1 MAIYPNY
8 NELQGT
14 GGYGKTHTKL
24 ELSNGQAPAEKFIVS
39 KDNKFDPFIYEY
51 GPAGHQTVILPKGKI
66 VEAGP
71 AEYNPRTGMK
81 ETAIKVASEGTTK
94 ALGVN
99 QHNLYDTRRDV
110 MEGTAAT
117 VLGRSYIEVPLFEA
131 EDAAAASTTASAMKF
146 GAAYGK
152 TDDLQPG
159 DFVVAGADGNF
170 RKYDPTTSPGKED
183 TPEMILGKVWGVSRE
198 LPPAGALQY
207 YTGLQGDALKRVM
220 DDISGYAGTNS
231 DAKPGSPFSN
241 NAWLPEFLKTIG
253 TGEMNGIPFL
263 TDGYFSALQDVDVL
277 LKGALADNENVEA
290 VRVQDTA
297 KYDDVA
303 GTITVEDG
311 KDESLAVVKLA
322 HQIDP
327 LAGGD
332 VVVKAKLD
340 GATEETL
347 SSRDVQI
354 DLRENAVVLYLQPG
368 VVYSDIKITVGMV
381 VNPTAGIPTEWDH
394 KGSVGAARILLNQ

>member
-8 NELQGT
+8 NELEGT

-24 ELSNGQAPAEKFIVS
+24 ELSNGQAPAEKFVVS
-39 KDNKFDPFIYEY
+39 KENKFKPFIYEY
-51 GPAGHQTVILPKGKI
+51 GPVGHQTVLLPKGKI
-66 VEAGP
+66 VEAGA
-71 AEYNPRTGMK
+71 AEHNPRTGML
-81 ETAIKVASEGTTK
+81 ETSIKVASEGTTK

-131 EDAAAASTTASAMKF
+131 KDASVAATTAAAMKF
-146 GAAYGK
+146 GAAYGA

-159 DFVVAGADGNF
+159 DHVVAGVDGNF
-170 RKYDPTTSPGKED
+170 RKFNDDKVNGD
-183 TPEMILGKVWGVSRE
+183 DVRAILGKVWGVSRE

-220 DDISGYAGTNS
+220 DDISGYAGTGA

-253 TGEMNGIPFL
+253 TGEMKGIPFL
-263 TDGYFSALQDVDVL
+263 TDGYFSALEDVDVS

-297 KYDDVA
+297 KYDATA
-303 GTITVEDG
+303 GTITVDEG

-332 VVVKAKLD
+332 VVVKAKLNGGD
-340 GATEETL
+340 LETL
-347 SSRDVQI
+347 SKRDVRI
-354 DLRENAVVLYLQPG
+354 DMRENGVVLYLQPG
-368 VVYSDIKITVGMV
+368 VVYSDITITIGLV

-394 KGSVGAARILLNQ
+394 KGSVGAVRILLNQ